1 MQTSSICGCCKAMIS
16 ILINYYYQSTMNQK
30 RLRKIVGVCLLMLSV
45 NLTFAQK
52 FTLSG
57 YIKDAS
63 NGEELIGA
71 SVYLVELKT
80 GAVTNEYGFYSVK
93 VDKGQYTVKISYIGY
108 QTITKNINL
117 DKDQKLDIE
126 LPLEGKA
133 LEEIVV
139 TSSKPDENIRSIQ
152 MSVNKLEMKT
162 IQKIPAFFGEADVIR
177 SIQLLPGVTT
187 VGEGASGFNVRGGN
201 IDQNLILI
209 DEAPVYNSAHALGF
223 FSVFNPDAVKNVK
236 LVKGGIPAEY
246 GGRLSSLLDVRLR
259 EGNSKQFELNGGIGL
274 LFSRLS
280 LQAPIVKDKSS
291 FIIAGRRSYVD
302 LFFPLLGEDFQDT
315 RLSFYDLT
323 AKVNYTIN
331 EKNKIY
337 LSGYFGRDNIGFG
350 DFAFNWGNAT
360 ATLRWNHLFNDQLF
374 LNTTVFYSNYDY
386 SIGVPDP
393 TDGFD
398 WKANILNYSIKPE
411 FTYFA
416 NSNNTINF
424 GGQAILYQ
432 FRPGTAVFTSGGV
445 SNTISQDDKFGLET
459 AVYISNEQNIGKRI
473 TLQYGLRYSWFNYL
487 GEGSAITFGDAPAG
501 ERRDPI
507 SSQNFG
513 MWESIAQYGNLE
525 PRFSAKY
532 MLNDKSSLKLSYNR
546 MAQYIHLVSNTTAS
560 IPLDTW
566 TPSTNNI
573 QPQLADQVALGY
585 FRNFGKNND
594 YEFSAETY
602 YKIYQNQ
609 IDYIDGADL
618 LLNENLEGD
627 LLSGDG
633 RAYGLELYLKKNS
646 GKLNGWISYTLARTE
661 QQVDG
666 INNNNWYPT
675 RFDRTH
681 NLYIVAL
688 YKLSKR
694 VELSANF
701 LYASG
706 TPATFPT
713 NRFEFDGIVVPHNAE
728 DSRNN
733 FRIAASHRLDL
744 SLTLLPKKTNKRWQG
759 SWVFSIYNVYANR
772 NPFSVFF
779 QSDADNPLLTQAVRF
794 SVIGSLIPSVT
805 YNFKF

>member
-1 MQTSSICGCCKAMIS
+1 
-16 ILINYYYQSTMNQK
+16 MNKK
-30 RLRKIVGVCLLMLSV
+30 RLRLLALTCLLVTSI
-45 NLTFAQK
+45 NFAFAQK

-57 YIKDAS
+57 YVKDAS

-71 SVYLVELKT
+71 SIYLAELKT
-80 GAVTNEYGFYSVK
+80 GSVTNEYGFYSIK
-93 VDKGQYTVKISYIGY
+93 INQGTYTVKISYIGY
-108 QTITKNINL
+108 QTITKTINL
-117 DKDQKLDIE
+117 TKNQKLDIE
-126 LPLEGKA
+126 LPVEGKA

-139 TSSKPDENIRSIQ
+139 TSTKPDENVRNIQ

-259 EGNSKQFELNGGIGL
+259 DGNSKQFEMNGGVGL

-280 LQAPIVKDKSS
+280 LQAPLKKDKSS
-291 FIIAGRRSYVD
+291 FIIAARRSYID
-302 LFFPLLGEDFQDT
+302 LFFPLLGEDFANT
-315 RLSFYDLT
+315 SIFFYDLT
-323 AKVNYTIN
+323 AKLNYTIN
-331 EKNKIY
+331 KNNKIF
-337 LSGYFGRDNIGFG
+337 LSGYFGRDNIALDVFG
-350 DFAFNWGNAT
+350 FNWGNAT
-360 ATLRWNHLFNDQLF
+360 ATFRWNHLFNDQLF
-374 LNTTVFYSNYDY
+374 LNTTIFYSNYDY
-386 SIGVPDP
+386 QLGVPDN

-398 WKANILNYSIKPE
+398 WKANIVNYSFKPE

-416 NSNNTINF
+416 NANNTINF

-432 FRPGTAVFTSGGV
+432 FRPGTATFTSGGQ
-445 SNTISQDDKFGLET
+445 SNVITQDDKFGLET
-459 AVYISNEQNIGKRI
+459 AVYVSNEQNIGDRI

-487 GEGSAITFGDAPAG
+487 GKGSAITFGDAPAG
-501 ERRDPI
+501 QRRDPV
-507 SSQNFG
+507 SSQNFD
-513 MWESIAQYGNLE
+513 MWESITQYGNLE

-532 MLNDKSSLKLSYNR
+532 MLNAKSSLKLSYNR

-573 QPQLADQVALGY
+573 QPQLADQVAVGY

-627 LLSGDG
+627 LLTGDG
-633 RAYGLELYLKKNS
+633 RAYGLELYLKKNT

-661 QQVDG
+661 RQVNG
-666 INNNNWYPT
+666 INNDEWYPT

-681 NLYIVAL
+681 NLYAVAI

-694 VELSANF
+694 VEISANF

-706 TPATFPT
+706 TPTTFPT
-713 NRFEFDGIVVPHNAE
+713 NRFEFEGLVVPHNA
-728 DSRNN
+728 DDTRNN
-733 FRIAASHRLDL
+733 FRIPASHRLDL
-744 SLTLLPKKTNKRWQG
+744 SLTLYPKNTNKRWQG
-759 SWVFSIYNVYANR
+759 HWVFSIYNVYANR

-779 QSDADNPLLTQAVRF
+779 QSDPNNALITQAIRY
-794 SVIGSLIPSVT
+794 SIIGSLIPSVT

>member
-1 MQTSSICGCCKAMIS
+1 
-16 ILINYYYQSTMNQK
+16 MNQQK
-30 RLRKIVGVCLLMLSV
+30 LRKIVGICLLMLSV
-45 NLTFAQK
+45 NLAFAQK

-63 NGEELIGA
+63 NGEELLGA

-80 GAVTNEYGFYSVK
+80 GAVTNEYGFYSIK
-93 VDKGQYTVKISYIGY
+93 VAQGQYTIKFSYIGY
-108 QTITKNINL
+108 QTITKTINL
-117 DKDQKLDIE
+117 NKDQKLDIE
-126 LPLEGKA
+126 LPVEGKA

-139 TSSKPDENIRSIQ
+139 TSTKPDENIRSIQ

-236 LVKGGIPAEY
+236 LIKGGIPAEY

-259 EGNSKQFELNGGIGL
+259 EGNSKKIELNGGVGL

-280 LQAPIVKDKSS
+280 LQAPLIKDKSS

-302 LFFPLLGEDFQDT
+302 VFFPALGEP
-315 RLSFYDLT
+315 LSNSSIFFYDLT

-331 EKNKIY
+331 EKNKLF
-337 LSGYFGRDNIGFG
+337 LSGYFGRDNIGIDAFG
-350 DFAFNWGNAT
+350 FNWGNAT

-386 SIGVPDP
+386 SLGVPDP
-393 TDGFD
+393 TDGFE
-398 WKANILNYSIKPE
+398 WKANIINYSVKPE

-416 NSNNTINF
+416 NTNNTINF
-424 GGQAILYQ
+424 GGQAIFYQ
-432 FRPGTAVFTSGGV
+432 FVPGTATFTSGGI
-445 SNTISQDDKFGLET
+445 SNNITQPDKFGLET
-459 AVYISNEQNIGKRI
+459 AVYVSNEQNIGNKI
-473 TLQYGLRYSWFNYL
+473 TLQYGLRYSWFDYL
-487 GEGSAITFGDAPAG
+487 GKGTAITFGDAPAG
-501 ERRDPI
+501 ERRAPVSTQD
-507 SSQNFG
+507 FD
-513 MWESIAQYGNLE
+513 MWQSITQYGNLE

-532 MLNDKSSLKLSYNR
+532 MLNNKSSLKLSYNR
-546 MAQYIHLVSNTTAS
+546 MAQYIHLVSNSTAS

-573 QPQLADQVALGY
+573 RPQLADQVAVGY

-602 YKIYQNQ
+602 YKVYQNQ
-609 IDYIDGADL
+609 LDYIDGADL

-633 RAYGLELYLKKNS
+633 RAYGIELFLKKNS

-661 QQVDG
+661 QQVNG

-681 NLYIVAL
+681 NVYIVAL

-701 LYASG
+701 LFASG
-706 TPATFPT
+706 TPTTFPT
-713 NRFEFDGIVVPHNAE
+713 NRFEFEGIVVPHNADE
-728 DSRNN
+728 TRNN
-733 FRIAASHRLDL
+733 FRIPASHRLDL
-744 SLTLLPKKTNKRWQG
+744 SLTLLPKNTKKRWQG

-779 QSDADNPLLTQAVRF
+779 QADANNPLITQAVRF

>member
-1 MQTSSICGCCKAMIS
+1 MIN
-16 ILINYYYQSTMNQK
+16 LFENCNHQSTMNKK
-30 RLRKIVGVCLLMLSV
+30 RLRLIALTCLLMSSI
-45 NLTFAQK
+45 NFAFAQK

-57 YIKDAS
+57 YVKDAS

-71 SVYLVELKT
+71 SIYLTELKT
-80 GAVTNEYGFYSVK
+80 GSITNEYGFYSIK
-93 VDKGQYTVKISYIGY
+93 INQGTYTVKISYIGY
-108 QTITKNINL
+108 QTITKTVNL
-117 DKDQKLDIE
+117 NKNQKLNVE
-126 LPLEGKA
+126 LPVEGKA

-139 TSSKPDENIRSIQ
+139 TSTKPDENVRNIQ

-259 EGNSKQFELNGGIGL
+259 DGNSKQFEMNGGVGQ

-280 LQAPIVKDKSS
+280 LQAPLKKDKSS
-291 FIIAGRRSYVD
+291 FIIAARRSYID
-302 LFFPLLGEDFQDT
+302 LFFPLLGENFENT
-315 RLSFYDLT
+315 SIFFYDLT
-323 AKVNYTIN
+323 AKLNYTIN
-331 EKNKIY
+331 KNNKIF
-337 LSGYFGRDNIGFG
+337 LSGYFGRDNIALDVFG
-350 DFAFNWGNAT
+350 FNWGNAT
-360 ATLRWNHLFNDQLF
+360 ATFRWNHLFNDQLF
-374 LNTTVFYSNYDY
+374 LNTTLFYSNYDY
-386 SIGVPDP
+386 RLGVPND

-398 WKANILNYSIKPE
+398 WKANIVNYSFKPE

-416 NSNNTINF
+416 NANNTINF

-432 FRPGTAVFTSGGV
+432 FRPGTATFTSGGQ
-445 SNTISQDDKFGLET
+445 SNVISQDDKFGLET
-459 AVYISNEQNIGKRI
+459 AVYISNEQNIGDKI

-487 GEGSAITFGDAPAG
+487 GQGTAITFGDAPAG
-501 ERRDPI
+501 QRRNPV
-507 SSQNFG
+507 SSQNFD
-513 MWESIAQYGNLE
+513 MWESITQYGNLE

-532 MLNDKSSLKLSYNR
+532 MLNAKSSLKLSYNR

-573 QPQLADQVALGY
+573 QPQLADQVAVGY

-627 LLSGDG
+627 LLTGDG
-633 RAYGLELYLKKNS
+633 RAYGLELYLKKNT

-661 QQVDG
+661 RQVNG
-666 INNNNWYPT
+666 INNNEWYPT

-681 NLYIVAL
+681 NLYAVAI

-694 VELSANF
+694 VEISANF

-706 TPATFPT
+706 TPTTFPT
-713 NRFEFDGIVVPHNAE
+713 NRFEFEGLVVPHNA
-728 DSRNN
+728 DDTRNN
-733 FRIAASHRLDL
+733 FRIPASHRLDL
-744 SLTLLPKKTNKRWQG
+744 SLTLYPKNTKKRWQG
-759 SWVFSIYNVYANR
+759 HWVFSIYNVYANR

-779 QSDADNPLLTQAVRF
+779 QSDPKNALITQAIRY
-794 SVIGSLIPSVT
+794 SIIGSLIPSVT

>member
-1 MQTSSICGCCKAMIS
+1 
-16 ILINYYYQSTMNQK
+16 MNQQK
-30 RLRKIVGVCLLMLSV
+30 LRKIVGICLLMLSV
-45 NLTFAQK
+45 NLAFAQK

-63 NGEELIGA
+63 NGEELLGA

-80 GAVTNEYGFYSVK
+80 GAVTNEYGFYSIK
-93 VDKGQYTVKISYIGY
+93 VAQGQYTIKFSYIGY
-108 QTITKNINL
+108 QTITKTINL
-117 DKDQKLDIE
+117 NKDQKLDIE
-126 LPLEGKA
+126 LPIEGKA

-139 TSSKPDENIRSIQ
+139 TSTKPDENIRSIQ

-236 LVKGGIPAEY
+236 LIKGGIPAEY

-259 EGNSKQFELNGGIGL
+259 EGNSKKFELNGGVGL

-280 LQAPIVKDKSS
+280 LQAPLIKDKSS

-302 LFFPLLGEDFQDT
+302 VFFPALGEP
-315 RLSFYDLT
+315 LSNSSIFFYDLT

-331 EKNKIY
+331 EKNKLY
-337 LSGYFGRDNIGFG
+337 LSGYFGRDNIGIDAFG
-350 DFAFNWGNAT
+350 FNWGNAT

-386 SIGVPDP
+386 RLGVPDP
-393 TDGFD
+393 TDGFE
-398 WKANILNYSIKPE
+398 WKANIINYSVKPE

-416 NSNNTINF
+416 NTNNTINF
-424 GGQAILYQ
+424 GGQAIFYQ
-432 FRPGTAVFTSGGV
+432 FVPGTATFTSGGI
-445 SNTISQDDKFGLET
+445 SNNITQPDKFGLET
-459 AVYISNEQNIGKRI
+459 AVYVSNEQNIGNKV
-473 TLQYGLRYSWFNYL
+473 TLQYGLRYSWFDYL
-487 GEGSAITFGDAPAG
+487 GKGTAITFGDAPAG
-501 ERRDPI
+501 ERRAPVSTQD
-507 SSQNFG
+507 FD
-513 MWESIAQYGNLE
+513 MWQSITQYGNLE

-532 MLNDKSSLKLSYNR
+532 MLNNKSSLKLSYNR
-546 MAQYIHLVSNTTAS
+546 MAQYIHLVSNSTAS

-573 QPQLADQVALGY
+573 RPQLADQVAVGY

-602 YKIYQNQ
+602 YKVYQNQ
-609 IDYIDGADL
+609 LDYIDGADL

-633 RAYGLELYLKKNS
+633 RAYGIELFLKKNS

-661 QQVDG
+661 QQVNG

-681 NLYIVAL
+681 NVYIVAL

-701 LYASG
+701 LFASG
-706 TPATFPT
+706 TPTTFPT
-713 NRFEFDGIVVPHNAE
+713 NRFEFEGIVVPHNADE
-728 DSRNN
+728 TRNN
-733 FRIAASHRLDL
+733 FRIPASHRLDL
-744 SLTLLPKKTNKRWQG
+744 SLTLLPKNTKKRWQG

-779 QSDADNPLLTQAVRF
+779 QADANNPLITQAVRF